1 MTDAA
6 HKDVEVQIKP
16 TDSGRAVIE
25 GKTAVPFSSFVTLIL
40 QRKVLQITKTWG
52 KEPIV
57 VSSELLT
64 TLASAPQDTV
74 ENKTHLVYVT
84 MGVGAILG
92 VLALSVVQI
101 LLLVGGITLDLTQ
114 HLLISG
120 VIAAIALLGFML
132 ARAQKKPK
140 SDKMV
145 ETMEK
150 VAGFLSKK

>member
-1 MTDAA
+1 MGAA
-6 HKDVEVQIKP
+6 
-16 TDSGRAVIE
+16 GL
-25 GKTAVPFSSFVTLIL
+25 VPLDELRHTFETFGEALYNDLSFFERMLTSMTLIL

-92 VLALSVVQI
+92 VLGAL
-101 LLLVGGITLDLTQ
+101 GCP
-114 HLLISG
+114 
-120 VIAAIALLGFML
+120 
-132 ARAQKKPK
+132 R
-140 SDKMV
+140 
-145 ETMEK
+145 
-150 VAGFLSKK
+150 